1 MNNDQIIK
9 KIERGIDEAPIN
21 KMDQIKA
28 AKVEKM
34 AMHDHI
40 TKQSAKKLPIYK
52 VAAIAAIFLFAFFGY
67 RYQYVTPDT
76 MVYLDVNPSFEIGIN
91 RAGKVVEVEG
101 VNDDAKAVIESLS
114 LEKLSIEEVVET
126 ITHKLVEMNYL
137 RSDQNMILVSVY
149 NKNEDKRI
157 AQSDTIEKVIKIELE
172 KDLIESVVL
181 SQSISTNSV
190 DDDDDNLD
198 VSRGKLHFIN
208 TLLSMDST
216 LNKQDLASMS
226 IQELVVV
233 ANRSDFSLDDYFT
246 ESEVKAI
253 KQILFSDDDDDDDDS
268 DDDKGTRITVDQA
281 RTIALGRV
289 KGTIVDMDQDDD
301 EYKFEITLEGTKYE
315 IEIDAYT
322 GKILKVEMDDDDD
335 SDDDVDTT
343 TSASQNDDDSVNGQQ
358 GPRITPEAARASAL
372 KSVNGTILKMEEEDY
387 EFEFEIRLEGTLYK
401 VKVHAYT
408 GLVTKVEMDDDD
420 DDSDDDDDQT
430 DTDTGATP
438 IGDDSDDDWDD
449 DDSDDDSDDSDDD
462 SDDQGTR
469 ITLEAAKAIALNRV
483 KGTIVKTEQEDDK
496 YEFEIELEG
505 TTYQIEVHA
514 YTGEIIKVEMEE
526 SDDDDS
532 DDDSDEDD
540 DSDDSEDDDDDDD

>member
-34 AMHDHI
+34 AKHDHI
-40 TKQSAKKLPIYK
+40 TKQPAKKLPIYK
-52 VAAIAAIFLFAFFGY
+52 VAAIAAIFLFAFLGY

-91 RAGKVVEVEG
+91 RAGKVVEVEA

-114 LEKLSIEEVVET
+114 LDKMSIEEVVEA
-126 ITHKLVEMNYL
+126 ITHKLVEMDYL

-181 SQSISTNSV
+181 SQSISVKSD

-198 VSRGKLHFIN
+198 VSRGKMHFIN

-233 ANRSDFSLDDYFT
+233 ANRSDFSLNDYFT

-253 KQILFSDDDDDDDDS
+253 KQILFSDDDDDSDDDS
-268 DDDKGTRITVDQA
+268 DDIKGTRITLDVA
-281 RTIALGRV
+281 KTIALNRV
-289 KGTIVDMDQDDD
+289 KGTIVDMDQDND
-301 EYKFEITLEGTKYE
+301 EYKFEITLDGKKYE
-315 IEIDAYT
+315 IEINAYT
-322 GKILKVEMDDDDD
+322 GKIIKVEMDEDDD

-343 TSASQNDDDSVNGQQ
+343 ASASQNDDNSNNGQQ
-358 GPRITPEAARASAL
+358 GPRITPDAARASAL
-372 KSVNGTILKMEEEDY
+372 KSVNGTIVKMEEEDY
-387 EFEFEIRLEGTLYK
+387 EFEFEISLEGTIYK

-408 GLVTKVEMDDDD
+408 GLVTKVEMEDD
-420 DDSDDDDDQT
+420 DDSDDDDDEDVDV
-430 DTDTGATP
+430 DTNTGATP

-449 DDSDDDSDDSDDD
+449 DDDESDTDDDSADD

-469 ITLEAAKAIALNRV
+469 ITLEAAKAIALGRV

-496 YEFEIELEG
+496 FEFEIELEG
-505 TTYQIEVHA
+505 TLYKIEVHA
-514 YTGEIIKVEMEE
+514 YTGNIIKVEMEE
-526 SDDDDS
+526 SEDDS
-532 DDDSDEDD
+532 EDDSEE
-540 DSDDSEDDDDDDD
+540 DDSEDDD